1 MAEIITD
8 VRFVTDVP
16 IDDAYPAFCGYV
28 VTTTRQVIRVLI
40 DDQQYR
46 RERYD
51 VVLLVPPHIEKLIG
65 LSVGISWGDRVDEK
79 ALRNADC
86 PAADVSRVV
95 VDVATNAGT
104 FQIVAYNEHGGYFPH
119 VVFVEWI
126 VAGKMVRE
134 MRDV

>member
-8 VRFVTDVP
+8 VRFVTAARRKRLRLAQTRDVP
-16 IDDAYPAFCGYV
+16 IDDAYPALCGYI
-28 VTTTRQVIRVLI
+28 VTTTRQVIRVLN

-46 RERYD
+46 RERYH
-51 VVLLVPPHIEKLIG
+51 VVLLVPPHVEKLIG
-65 LSVGISWGDRVDEK
+65 LSVLGISWADRVDEK

-86 PAADVSRVV
+86 PVADMSRVV

-104 FQIVAYNEHGGYFPH
+104 FQIVA
-119 VVFVEWI
+119 
-126 VAGKMVRE
+126 GKMVRE